1 MFPFLEETLRR
12 GARHARSVRF
22 EVLAFVLSR
31 WFEKPKMGSEPNLLG
46 QPAAGR
52 TKNRR
57 TWKRQAGRANA
68 LVSGHQGRLDPRESV
83 GSVAIVVADTTLVS
97 SRCFLLWVVLG
108 FAQFGRMTTLVLLR
122 FLDDDGHDLNR
133 YPTRTSRSSGLACG
147 KSYSLVGECS
157 AGIGASDRSLSPW
170 LQLLDRVY

>member
-1 MFPFLEETLRR
+1 VFPFLEETLRT

-22 EVLAFVLSR
+22 EVLVLSHSV
-31 WFEKPKMGSEPNLLG
+31 EKPKMGSLPNPLG
-46 QPAAGR
+46 RPAAGR

-68 LVSGHQGRLDPRESV
+68 LVSDHQDRLDSRKSV

-97 SRCFLLWVVLG
+97 SRCFLPWVAPG
-108 FAQFGRMTTLVLLR
+108 SAQVRGTTTLVRLR
-122 FLDDDGHDLNR
+122 FLDDDLNR
-133 YPTRTSRSSGLACG
+133 HPIRTSGSSGLVWE
-147 KSYSLVGECS
+147 SYPLIGECS

-170 LQLLDRVY
+170 LQLLDRVD